1 MNFSTEDILRA
12 LREGATDAD
21 LATEFAKS
29 LNEATKLHEEENAK
43 AKAAEAEAAAK
54 ESLYEKCAVAFTD
67 VLAAEGINEP
77 VSAKDIHD
85 IVDSIKNAGTLL
97 EKLVGNLGDIF
108 STFDKE
114 VPKAKP
120 KPQRKHITDDD
131 DIIRS
136 FLASL

>member
-21 LATEFAKS
+21 LATSFAS
-29 LNEATKLHEEENAK
+29 ALNEATKLHEEENAR
-43 AKAAEAEAAAK
+43 AKAAEAK
-54 ESLYEKCAVAFTD
+54 EVLYEDCATAFTD
-67 VLAAEGINEP
+67 VLAAEGIDEP
-77 VSAKDIHD
+77 VTAKDIHD

-97 EKLVGNLGDIF
+97 EKLVGGLGDIF
-108 STFDKE
+108 STLDKE
-114 VPKAKP
+114 VPKTKS
-120 KPQRKHITDDD
+120 RKHISSDD

>member
-21 LATEFAKS
+21 LATSFAS
-29 LNEATKLHEEENAK
+29 ALNEATKLYEEENAK
-43 AKAAEAEAAAK
+43 AKAAEADRMAK
-54 ESLYEKCAVAFTD
+54 EALYEDCANAFTN
-67 VLAAEGINEP
+67 VLKAEGIDEF

-97 EKLVGNLGDIF
+97 EKLADIF
-108 STFDKE
+108 STLDKE
-114 VPKAKP
+114 MPKAKV
-120 KPQRKHITDDD
+120 KRKHLSSDD
-131 DIIRS
+131 DIIQS